1 MEFMGFSCAKFV
13 NKAAVG
19 LMMLAWSMPASPQ
32 GKSRASTA
40 SPHEPAQEQQAQ
52 EPQSQNPPSQSP
64 TAETP
69 VVQTP
74 APKTNGSEI
83 QPLPSPTDATAAAR
97 QAAPPA
103 SGELLHLTF
112 QQALDLA
119 RKNAT
124 QFQATVVNAGVL
136 HEDAKQARNT
146 LLPTVTYNNSALYTQ
161 SIPGVETVSTA
172 GKAEPVAAPP
182 VIYIAN
188 NAPHEYTS
196 QADIHESIDMS
207 ALSNWRRASAAAAVA
222 RAQMEIA
229 KRGLV
234 VTVAQTYYKVGAAQH
249 KLETAQLAAGEGDK
263 FFQLTQK
270 LEGGG
275 EVAHADVIKA
285 ELQMRDR
292 RRQLQEAQL
301 ALLNARLDLAVLIFP
316 NFNDNFEVADDIH
329 AAAPLPSIEEIQQQ
343 GTKDNPDLRAALE
356 VVRQSR
362 YDVFGARA
370 GYLPSL
376 SFDYFYGIDAP
387 RFAVNAELG
396 NGRQYS
402 NVGSSWLATLNI
414 PIWNWGTTQSKVK
427 QAELKQAQAKREF
440 SLAQRRLI
448 AEIQSLYAEAS
459 TALSELEDLRRSG
472 ELASESLRLVTLRY
486 QNGESTVL
494 EVVDA
499 QTTFTTANAAYQDG
513 ALRYRVALASLQ
525 TLTGVSTNP

>member
-13 NKAAVG
+13 NKAAVA
-19 LMMLAWSMPASPQ
+19 LMMLAWGIPASPQ
-32 GKSRASTA
+32 GKSQASAAVHNGPT
-40 SPHEPAQEQQAQ
+40 QGQQAQ
-52 EPQSQNPPSQSP
+52 EPQPQNPPSQSP
-64 TAETP
+64 TSETR

-74 APKTNGSEI
+74 VPKTNGSEI
-83 QPLPSPTDATAAAR
+83 QPLPPPTDATAAAR
-97 QAAPPA
+97 QAAPPPN
-103 SGELLHLTF
+103 GELLHLTF

-124 QFQATVVNAGVL
+124 QFQVAVVNAGVL
-136 HEDAKQARNT
+136 HEDAKQARNS
-146 LLPTVTYNNSALYTQ
+146 LLPTVAYDNSALYTQ
-161 SIPGVETVSTA
+161 GTIASLAAAQA
-172 GKAEPVAAPP
+172 GLVPP
-182 VIYIAN
+182 VIFIAN
-188 NAPHEYTS
+188 NAPHEYVS
-196 QADIHESIDMS
+196 QANIHEAIDMA
-207 ALSNWRRASAAAAVA
+207 ALGNWRRASAAAAVA
-222 RAQMEIA
+222 RAQVEIA

-234 VTVAQTYYKVGAAQH
+234 VTVAQNYYKVGAAQH
-249 KLETAQLAAGEGDK
+249 KLETAITASGEGDK

-316 NFNDNFEVADDIH
+316 NFNDNFEVTDDIH
-329 AAAPLPSIEEIQQQ
+329 ASAPLPSIEEIQQR

-356 VVRQSR
+356 AVRQSR

-370 GYLPSL
+370 GYLPSF
-376 SFDYFYGIDAP
+376 SFDYFYGIDAT
-387 RFAVNAELG
+387 RFATHTVLPGGERFSNLG
-396 NGRQYS
+396 Y
-402 NVGSSWLATLNI
+402 SWLATLNI

-427 QAELKQAQAKREF
+427 QAELRQAQAKREF
-440 SLAQRRLI
+440 SLAQRKLI
-448 AEIQSLYAEAS
+448 AEIESLYAEAS
-459 TALSELEDLRRSG
+459 TALSELEDLKRSG
-472 ELASESLRLVTLRY
+472 ELALESLRLVTLRY
-486 QNGESTVL
+486 QNGEATVL

-499 QTTFTTANAAYQDG
+499 QTTFTSANSAYQDG